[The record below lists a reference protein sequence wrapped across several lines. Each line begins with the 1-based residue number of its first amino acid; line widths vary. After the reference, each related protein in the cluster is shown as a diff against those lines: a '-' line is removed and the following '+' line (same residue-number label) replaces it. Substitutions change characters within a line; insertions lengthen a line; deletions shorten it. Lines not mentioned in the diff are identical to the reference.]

1 MHAGGVQ
8 FDETGSLAEVV
19 ASGTQSAHLVS
30 KPLERDSRNNWRY
43 KIMLKTS
50 SRSRK
55 QFRTSDDRQ
64 LKDLAG
70 VGPATLEDLALLG
83 VHSVA
88 QLAEQKGTE
97 LYERLCSVTGVQ
109 HDVCCLDVFRCA
121 VAQARDPELPEEQR
135 NWWYWSRLRKKKA
148 SAWSLQ

>member
-1 MHAGGVQ
+1 M
-8 FDETGSLAEVV
+8 
-19 ASGTQSAHLVS
+19 
-30 KPLERDSRNNWRY
+30 
-43 KIMLKTS
+43 IKTS

-55 QFRTSDDRQ
+55 QFRTSDERQ

-83 VHSVA
+83 VHSIT
-88 QLAEQKGTE
+88 QLAEQNGTE
-97 LYERLCSVTGVQ
+97 LYEKLCSVTGVQ

-135 NWWYWSRLRKKKA
+135 NWWYWSRLRKKKV

>member
-1 MHAGGVQ
+1 MRLRAGCKRWQ
-8 FDETGSLAEVV
+8 AKCPLMAEF
-19 ASGTQSAHLVS
+19 LD
-30 KPLERDSRNNWRY
+30 RDFHNPRRC
-43 KIMLKTS
+43 KVMIKTS

-55 QFRTSDDRQ
+55 QFRTSDERQ
-64 LKDLAG
+64 LKDLTG

-83 VHSVA
+83 VHSVT
-88 QLAEQKGTE
+88 QLAEQNGTE

-135 NWWYWSRLRKKKA
+135 NWWYWSGLRKKKI